1 MDKNQKAKK
10 AKCTSMNT
18 ECGNAAFFVLEVMG
32 NDKNISRINEIIPD
46 LQKTLDTAVLIHH
59 CRMK

>member
-1 MDKNQKAKK
+1 
-10 AKCTSMNT
+10 MNA
-18 ECGNAAFFVLEVMG
+18 EYGNAAFFVLEVMG

-46 LQKTLDTAVLIHH
+46 LQKTLDTAVLILH

>member
-18 ECGNAAFFVLEVMG
+18 ECGNAAFFVLEVME
-32 NDKNISRINEIIPD
+32 NDKNKGRINEIIPD
-46 LQKTLDTAVLIHH
+46 LQKNA
-59 CRMK
+59 